1 MAISTRLIR
10 RRIRSVQ
17 STKKVTKAMEMVSG
31 AKMRRAVQRV
41 LASRAY
47 ANLAWETVRRL
58 KDAADPRLHRLLEV
72 RDVKKVGVVAVSS
85 NRGLCGGFNTRLL
98 TEALRVRQE
107 YKEKELVFI
116 TLGKKVRDGLRRRGG
131 QIEADFEK
139 ADITT
144 GIQDLNGLARLVIDG
159 FVGGT
164 YDEVVMVYTN
174 FKSAMT
180 QVVHAKKLLPIE
192 HFEDGA
198 PSEFGDIIFEPS
210 PAYVL
215 NTMLP
220 RLIEMQ
226 IYQAVLESE
235 ASEHSARMVSMR
247 SASDA
252 AGEMIDELTLI
263 YNRARQASITREISE
278 IVGGKAALE

>member
-1 MAISTRLIR
+1 
-10 RRIRSVQ
+10 
-17 STKKVTKAMEMVSG
+17 MEMVSG

-41 LASRAY
+41 SASRAY

-58 KDAADPRLHRLLEV
+58 KDAADPRLHRLLAV
-72 RDVKKVGVVAVSS
+72 RDVKKVGVVVVSS

-98 TEALRVRQE
+98 TESLRVRDE
-107 YKEKELVFI
+107 YKDKELVFI
-116 TLGKKVRDGLRRRGG
+116 TLGKKVRDGLRRRSGK
-131 QIEADFEK
+131 IEADFEK
-139 ADITT
+139 QDITT
-144 GIQDLNGLARLVIDG
+144 SVQSLNGLTRLVIDG
-159 FVGGT
+159 FIGGT
-164 YDEVVMVYTN
+164 YDEVVLVYTN

-180 QVVHAKKLLPIE
+180 QVVHTKKLLPIE
-192 HFEDGA
+192 HFENGTK
-198 PSEFGDIIFEPS
+198 SEFGDIIFEPS

-226 IYQAVLESE
+226 LYQAVLESE

-263 YNRARQASITREISE
+263 YNRARQAAITREISE
-278 IVGGKAALE
+278 IVSGKAALE

>member
-17 STKKVTKAMEMVSG
+17 NTKKITKAMEMVSG

-41 LASRAY
+41 SASRTY
-47 ANLAWETVRRL
+47 AQLAWETVQRL
-58 KDAADPRLHRLLEV
+58 KDAADPRLHRLLNV
-72 RDVKKVGVVAVSS
+72 REIKKVGVVIVSS

-98 TEALRVRQE
+98 TEALRLRSD
-107 YKEKELVFI
+107 YKDKELVFI
-116 TLGKKVRDGLRRRGG
+116 TLGKKVRDGLRRRSSL
-131 QIEADFEK
+131 IEADFEK

-144 GIQDLNGLARLVIDG
+144 SVLELSGLSRLVIDG

-164 YDEVVMVYTN
+164 YDEVVVVYTN
-174 FKSAMT
+174 FKSAMS
-180 QVVHAKKLLPIE
+180 QVVHVKQLLPIE
-192 HFEDGA
+192 HFENGA
-198 PSEFGDIIFEPS
+198 TSDFGDIIFEPS

-235 ASEHSARMVSMR
+235 ASEHSARMLSMR
-247 SASDA
+247 TATDA
-252 AGEMIDELTLI
+252 AGDMIDELTLI
-263 YNRARQASITREISE
+263 YNRARQAAITREISE